1 MEDRDRVRIGQ
12 RGERKKRSRGTKLQ
26 GGAVT
31 ADAGWARSEA
41 RAREQGAWEEWEGE
55 RVWAYLSLA

>member
-12 RGERKKRSRGTKLQ
+12 RGERKKERSRGTRRVQWGDCRRGVGKE
-26 GGAVT
+26 
-31 ADAGWARSEA
+31 RSTE
-41 RAREQGAWEEWEGE
+41 REQGAWEEWEGE